1 MNDTVKLALI
11 GMIGSLFTTVGVC
24 VVAYFQHGAKK
35 IAKDTNAVV
44 TETKQTVAAVQ
55 EQTNGR
61 LTAAEAQV
69 AELKAENERLRAE
82 MGARRRDDP

>member
-44 TETKQTVAAVQ
+44 TETKQAVAAVH

-61 LTAAEAQV
+61 LTAAEATI
-69 AELKAENERLRAE
+69 ADLKAERDRLLAE
-82 MGARRRDDP
+82 LGARRKEDQ